1 MGTELPDRKG
11 NRLKGYD
18 YSARGVY
25 FVTIC
30 TQNRVCNLGSVVG
43 ADARIGP
50 HDGLNPDVHIELSPL
65 GRIAEQALLQMD
77 GLLHYVIMPNHIH
90 FLVGIQPKADGTM
103 QASSPTNISQI
114 VRIFKGRVAHRA
126 GHSVFQRSFYDHI
139 GQPRLYS
146 TVIFLHIIRTET
158 DYWAI
163 VQYIDENPLKWVLDP
178 LYQEGTP

>member
-43 ADARIGP
+43 ADARIDP

-65 GRIAEQALLQMD
+65 SRIAEQALLQMD

-90 FLVGIQPKADGTM
+90 FLVGIQPKADG
-103 QASSPTNISQI
+103 
-114 VRIFKGRVAHRA
+114 
-126 GHSVFQRSFYDHI
+126 HSVFQRSFYD
-139 GQPRLYS
+139 
-146 TVIFLHIIRTET
+146 HIIRTET

-163 VQYIDENPLKWVLDP
+163 VQYIDENLLKWVLDP

>member
-1 MGTELPDRKG
+1 MGAEHNYPI
-11 NRLKGYD
+11 
-18 YSARGVY
+18 
-25 FVTIC
+25 F
-30 TQNRVCNLGSVVG
+30 VG

-103 QASSPTNISQI
+103 QASSPTNISQ
-114 VRIFKGRVAHRA
+114 VV
-126 GHSVFQRSFYDHI
+126 
-139 GQPRLYS
+139 
-146 TVIFLHIIRTET
+146 RTET

-163 VQYIDENPLKWVLDP
+163 VQ
-178 LYQEGTP
+178 

>member
-90 FLVGIQPKADGTM
+90 FWWASNPKRTGRCKHR
-103 QASSPTNISQI
+103 PLQI
-114 VRIFKGRVAHRA
+114 F
-126 GHSVFQRSFYDHI
+126 
-139 GQPRLYS
+139 PRLSAFLKGALLTGPGIPYS
-146 TVIFLHIIRTET
+146 NALSTTTSSALKPITGPLCNKTRSNGFWTHCIRREHHEP
-158 DYWAI
+158 
-163 VQYIDENPLKWVLDP
+163 V
-178 LYQEGTP
+178 

>member
-103 QASSPTNISQI
+103 QASSPTNISQV
-114 VRIFKGRVAHRA
+114 VRIFKGRVAQSLRYASGDTWHRVDRK
-126 GHSVFQRSFYDHI
+126 ST
-139 GQPRLYS
+139 RLNS
-146 TVIFLHIIRTET
+146 SHNVISRMPSS
-158 DYWAI
+158 A
-163 VQYIDENPLKWVLDP
+163 
-178 LYQEGTP
+178 

>member
-1 MGTELPDRKG
+1 MGTELPNRKG

-50 HDGLNPDVHIELSPL
+50 HDGHNPDVHIELSPL

-77 GLLHYVIMPNHIH
+77 GLLHYVIVPNHIH
-90 FLVGIQPKADGTM
+90 FLVDIQPKAD
-103 QASSPTNISQI
+103 
-114 VRIFKGRVAHRA
+114 
-126 GHSVFQRSFYDHI
+126 GHSVFQRSFYD
-139 GQPRLYS
+139 
-146 TVIFLHIIRTET
+146 HIIRTET

-163 VQYIDENPLKWVLDP
+163 VQYIDENPLKWFFDP

>member
-90 FLVGIQPKADGTM
+90 FLVGIQPKADG
-103 QASSPTNISQI
+103 
-114 VRIFKGRVAHRA
+114 
-126 GHSVFQRSFYDHI
+126 HSVFQRFFYD
-139 GQPRLYS
+139 
-146 TVIFLHIIRTET
+146 HIIRTET

-163 VQYIDENPLKWVLDP
+163 VQYIDENPLKWVFDP

>member
-1 MGTELPDRKG
+1 
-11 NRLKGYD
+11 YD

-103 QASSPTNISQI
+103 QASSPTNISQV

-139 GQPRLYS
+139 
-146 TVIFLHIIRTET
+146 IRTET

-163 VQYIDENPLKWVLDP
+163 VQ
-178 LYQEGTP
+178 

>member
-25 FVTIC
+25 FVTIPAQPACGC
-30 TQNRVCNLGSVVG
+30 TGSCGRHGEAVRYALAGTPHLAAFSVVG
-43 ADARIGP
+43 AAGAGRIGP

-103 QASSPTNISQI
+103 QASSPTNISQV

-139 GQPRLYS
+139 
-146 TVIFLHIIRTET
+146 IRTET

-163 VQYIDENPLKWVLDP
+163 VQ
-178 LYQEGTP
+178 

>member
-50 HDGLNPDVHIELSPL
+50 HAGLNPDVHIELSPL
-65 GRIAEQALLQMD
+65 GRIAETGIIANGWFAALCNYAKPYSFFGGHPTQSGRD
-77 GLLHYVIMPNHIH
+77 
-90 FLVGIQPKADGTM
+90 D
-103 QASSPTNISQI
+103 ASI
-114 VRIFKGRVAHRA
+114 VPYKYFPGCPH
-126 GHSVFQRSFYDHI
+126 FQRARCSQGRAFRIPTSFLRPHH
-139 GQPRLYS
+139 P
-146 TVIFLHIIRTET
+146 H
-158 DYWAI
+158 
-163 VQYIDENPLKWVLDP
+163 
-178 LYQEGTP
+178 

>member
-1 MGTELPDRKG
+1 MGTELPDRKR

-103 QASSPTNISQI
+103 QASSPTNGLHRLLQSA
-114 VRIFKGRVAHRA
+114 RFLCGRMRASHPTAHLLA
-126 GHSVFQRSFYDHI
+126 G
-139 GQPRLYS
+139 S
-146 TVIFLHIIRTET
+146 T
-158 DYWAI
+158 
-163 VQYIDENPLKWVLDP
+163 
-178 LYQEGTP
+178 

>member
-30 TQNRVCNLGSVVG
+30 TQNRVCNLDSVVG

-77 GLLHYVIMPNHIH
+77 GLLHYVIMTNIS

-103 QASSPTNISQI
+103 QASSPTNISQ
-114 VRIFKGRVAHRA
+114 VV
-126 GHSVFQRSFYDHI
+126 
-139 GQPRLYS
+139 
-146 TVIFLHIIRTET
+146 RTET

-163 VQYIDENPLKWVLDP
+163 VQ
-178 LYQEGTP
+178 

>member
-1 MGTELPDRKG
+1 MGTELPDRKW
-11 NRLKGYD
+11 NRLKRYD

-30 TQNRVCNLGSVVG
+30 TQNRVCNLGSVVE

-103 QASSPTNISQI
+103 QALSPTNISQ
-114 VRIFKGRVAHRA
+114 VV
-126 GHSVFQRSFYDHI
+126 
-139 GQPRLYS
+139 
-146 TVIFLHIIRTET
+146 RTET

-163 VQYIDENPLKWVLDP
+163 VQYIDENPLKWFLDP

>member
-65 GRIAEQALLQMD
+65 GRIAEQALCQTIFIFWWASNPKRTGRCKHRPLQ
-77 GLLHYVIMPNHIH
+77 
-90 FLVGIQPKADGTM
+90 
-103 QASSPTNISQI
+103 
-114 VRIFKGRVAHRA
+114 IF
-126 GHSVFQRSFYDHI
+126 
-139 GQPRLYS
+139 PRLSAFSKGALLTGPGIPYS
-146 TVIFLHIIRTET
+146 NALSTTTSSALKPITGPLCNTLTKTRSNGFWTHCIRREHHEP
-158 DYWAI
+158 
-163 VQYIDENPLKWVLDP
+163 V
-178 LYQEGTP
+178 

>member
-1 MGTELPDRKG
+1 M
-11 NRLKGYD
+11 KGYD

-65 GRIAEQALLQMD
+65 GRITEQALLQMD

-90 FLVGIQPKADGTM
+90 FLVGIQTEVGGTM
-103 QASSPTNISQI
+103 QASSPTNISQV
-114 VRIFKGRVAHRA
+114 VRIFKGRVAHKA
-126 GHSVFQRSFYDHI
+126 GYSVFQRSFYD
-139 GQPRLYS
+139 
-146 TVIFLHIIRTET
+146 HIIRTET